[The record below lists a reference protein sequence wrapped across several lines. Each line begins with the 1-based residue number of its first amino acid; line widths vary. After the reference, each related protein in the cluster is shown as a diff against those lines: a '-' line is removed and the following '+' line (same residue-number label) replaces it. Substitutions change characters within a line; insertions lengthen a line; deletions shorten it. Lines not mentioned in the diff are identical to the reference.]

1 MSSKDIRI
9 SIHLRNDPNILKIT
23 EIVYDNSNIKINV
36 MKVVDNKKNDSTWSV
51 GWFVVALKKRDG
63 CDCVLH
69 LEIYEYT

>member
-36 MKVVDNKKNDSTWSV
+36 MKVVDNKKISSIYYKRRTQNSKQSSL
-51 GWFVVALKKRDG
+51 LKTLINR
-63 CDCVLH
+63 
-69 LEIYEYT
+69 